1 MANRGVWSLF
11 GSNPTIVVTGAQLN
25 ALASQAMTTAGA
37 TYANATN
44 LDLYCDLEVFL
55 DTFSPSGGAYVSI
68 YILAA
73 IDGTNFPGQSA
84 ADLRLTSTQ
93 LFCTIPIGTT
103 ASTTQRVAVRNL
115 LLPPQPVQFRLD
127 NQTGVALA
135 STNNSFVKID
145 AYSYNLNG

>member
-1 MANRGVWSLF
+1 MANRGIWSLF
-11 GSNPTIVVTGAQLN
+11 GSNPTSVLTTGLN
-25 ALASQAMTTAGA
+25 SLAAGSVSAASA
-37 TYANATN
+37 TYANQTN
-44 LDLYCDLEVFL
+44 LDLYCDVELFL
-55 DTFSPSGGAYVSI
+55 NTITPATGAYVSI

-73 IDGTNFPGQSA
+73 VDGTNFPAQSA

-93 LFCTIPIGTT
+93 LFCVIPIGTT
-103 ASTTQRVAVRNL
+103 ASTAQRVAVRNL

-135 STNNSFVKID
+135 NSGNTVKVD